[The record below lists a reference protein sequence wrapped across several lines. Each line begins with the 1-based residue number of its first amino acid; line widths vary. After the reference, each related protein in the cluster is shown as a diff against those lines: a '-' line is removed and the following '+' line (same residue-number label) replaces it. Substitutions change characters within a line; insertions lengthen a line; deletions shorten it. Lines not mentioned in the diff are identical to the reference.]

1 MMISGQ
7 KQELNLSGSSLPR
20 WRGADEVTCG
30 LRLEPM
36 FHDSMVFLMEE
47 SFSLFLSP
55 QTITEE
61 EGFQAEPPP
70 SWL

>member
-1 MMISGQ
+1 M
-7 KQELNLSGSSLPR
+7 
-20 WRGADEVTCG
+20 TCG

-47 SFSLFLSP
+47 SFSPFLSP
-55 QTITEE
+55 QTITED